1 MENIKNDKVIIIR
14 IPNELK
20 NEYEIILNKNGMN
33 LSKRLK
39 LLINEDIKK
48 LKNINDIN

>member
-1 MENIKNDKVIIIR
+1 MKNDKVIIIR
-14 IPNELK
+14 ISNELK
-20 NEYEIILNKNGMN
+20 NEYENILNQNGMN

-48 LKNINDIN
+48 LKK